1 MDSYYSNQASLPHFS
16 GYYRQRGSGFGALA
30 RGIGRFALPLAKKYL
45 LPAAKTIG
53 KELIAQGTPEIME
66 VFKKRKTPRKAIKA
80 TVRKTLRKQLGK
92 GRRRRRRSK
101 PSKIISKRKRLQR
114 SRAQFFAK
122 VKK

>member
-53 KELIAQGTPEIME
+53 KELIAQGTPEILE

-80 TVRKTLRKQLGK
+80 TVQKTLRKQP
-92 GRRRRRRSK
+92 GRGGCHPCRSK
-101 PSKIISKRKRLQR
+101 FKVIYTYKR
-114 SRAQFFAK
+114 
-122 VKK
+122 

>member
-1 MDSYYSNQASLPHFS
+1 M
-16 GYYRQRGSGFGALA
+16 
-30 RGIGRFALPLAKKYL
+30 PLAKKYP

-92 GRRRRRRSK
+92 GGRRRHRSK
-101 PSKIISKRKRLQR
+101 SSKIISKRKRLQR
-114 SRAQFFAK
+114 SRDQFFAK